1 MNTTV
6 TIGKNASQR
15 IFSIESRETNG
26 TVSNMWNKIKDMIGI
41 NENDYTDDGYV
52 EYYPGEEETDASA
65 YPENYQAINSDPK
78 ATEIHNYQANRGSFA
93 GKQGVKMTKSNV
105 IGMPGL
111 NNGVSEVV
119 VIEPHSFE
127 EMPQVIQALRERR
140 SVVLNLNVMNPEEA
154 QRAVDFVAGGTYAMD
169 GHQERVGESIFLFT
183 PSCVKVSTL
192 SGILHDVEK
201 VTQTHIRKPA
211 HSSDPWSEQSVIA
224 Q

>member
-1 MNTTV
+1 
-6 TIGKNASQR
+6 
-15 IFSIESRETNG
+15 
-26 TVSNMWNKIKDMIGI
+26 MWNKIKDMIGI
-41 NENDYTDDGYV
+41 NENEYDEDYV
-52 EYYPGEEETDASA
+52 EYYPEEEVVNGG
-65 YPENYQAINSDPK
+65 YPEAYSEINSETQEK
-78 ATEIHNYQANRGSFA
+78 NIHNYQSNRGSFA

-105 IGMPGL
+105 IGMPGIT
-111 NNGVSEVV
+111 NGVSEVV

-201 VTQTHIRKPA
+201 VAETHIRKQA
-211 HSSDPWSEQSVIA
+211 HNPDPWSEQSVIA

>member
-1 MNTTV
+1 
-6 TIGKNASQR
+6 
-15 IFSIESRETNG
+15 
-26 TVSNMWNKIKDMIGI
+26 MWNKFKGMIGI
-41 NENDYTDDGYV
+41 NENEYDEEGYV
-52 EYYPGEEETDASA
+52 EYYPEENPGNNG
-65 YPENYQAINSDPK
+65 YPESYSEIRSDNK
-78 ATEIHNYQANRGSFA
+78 EADNHNYQSNRGFPRTK
-93 GKQGVKMTKSNV
+93 GGTMPKSNV
-105 IGMPGL
+105 IGMPGIT
-111 NNGVSEVV
+111 NGVSEVV

-201 VTQTHIRKPA
+201 VTETHIRKPA
-211 HSSDPWSEQSVIA
+211 HNSDPWSEQSIIA